1 MDLVA
6 NTNTISAKADEN
18 QVIDEPS
25 WPHCGYGE
33 AGSGIC
39 GRLYQSKKFAKGGQ
53 TVMCMYAGKFQIRV
67 YTHFQ
72 NLYNHKKQGWPDASP
87 YKLYILQCDFME
99 MVCGSMSRKKNIYH
113 ENPTTPVD
121 NYFVTENVLDWPGN
135 AGIGIIHTNA
145 RNGPPKDIKPFYL
158 HKENK
163 NETMRHTK
171 FERFFETIVAVKKK
185 SRGFQRVHVSFKS
198 TSPCNITSVN
208 ALNNTTTLLNYAR
221 NSEAS
226 IKNSG

>member
-1 MDLVA
+1 M
-6 NTNTISAKADEN
+6 
-18 QVIDEPS
+18 
-25 WPHCGYGE
+25 YGV
-33 AGSGIC
+33 
-39 GRLYQSKKFAKGGQ
+39 RFL
-53 TVMCMYAGKFQIRV
+53 IRV
-67 YTHFQ
+67 CIHCHTI
-72 NLYNHKKQGWPDASP
+72 YNNKKKGWSYVGP
-87 YKLYILQCDFME
+87 YQLYILQFDLLE
-99 MVCGSMSRKKNIYH
+99 MVCESMYSKRKLIH
-113 ENPTTPVD
+113 ENPTTTVD
-121 NYFVTENVLDWPGN
+121 HYFVMDNIIDWYVNTGL
-135 AGIGIIHTNA
+135 GIIGTNA
-145 RNGPPKDIKPFYL
+145 SNILLKDIKPFYL

-171 FERFFETIVAVKKK
+171 SERFFETIVAVKKK